1 MSITYIPH
9 RPGVARF
16 SVNTASVTALSKIH
30 RAVGL
35 PCSGDDGDILL
46 VPADRVLIQQTGRPS
61 RCVPCEATAD
71 FEYLHRAW
79 QDFLLSCGGYTSHM
93 PVARR
98 IDAMR
103 FAPPHACN
111 SRPNH

>member
-9 RPGVARF
+9 RPGVVRF

-46 VPADRVLIQQTGRPS
+46 APADRVLIQQTGRPS
-61 RCVPCEATAD
+61 RCVPCEATAVQTAAWGAVLARAQPADD

-79 QDFLLSCGGYTSHM
+79 QDFLLSCDGYTSE
-93 PVARR
+93 
-98 IDAMR
+98 
-103 FAPPHACN
+103 
-111 SRPNH
+111 